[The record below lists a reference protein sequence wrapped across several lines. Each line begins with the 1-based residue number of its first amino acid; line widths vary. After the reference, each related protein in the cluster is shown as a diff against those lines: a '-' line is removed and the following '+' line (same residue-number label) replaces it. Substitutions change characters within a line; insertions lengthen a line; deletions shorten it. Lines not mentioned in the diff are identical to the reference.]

1 VRGPGGSF
9 EWVTGDV
16 RQDSANIVAGV
27 QDRGVTDERRVAL
40 VTGGA
45 SGIGL
50 ATVRRFVADGGRVV
64 LADYN
69 ADAGARAA
77 EQVGGDVRFVR
88 ADVAQEAD
96 VEAAVAAC
104 VDTFG
109 RIDCVVNNAGV
120 GGAFGRLTD
129 IEVDDWDYTFA
140 VLVRGVFLGVKH
152 GARAM
157 QAAGRGGAIVNVGS
171 VAGASAGAG
180 PQAYSAAKAAVINL
194 GRVAAAELGPDR
206 IRVNTVCPGLIVTPL
221 VGAGEATAAAVM
233 AEAQPWPD
241 LGRPEDVAEVI
252 AFLASDAARFVTGEE
267 ITVDGGLTAAGP
279 RMHAAYGGDPGRRGL
294 SGVNRGT
301 TGEAPTIRHRPA

>member
-1 VRGPGGSF
+1 
-9 EWVTGDV
+9 
-16 RQDSANIVAGV
+16 VADG
-27 QDRGVTDERRVAL
+27 RRAAV

-50 ATVRRFVADGGRVV
+50 ATVRRLVRDGAGVV
-64 LADYN
+64 LADFN
-69 ADAGARAA
+69 AEAGAAAA
-77 EQVGGDVRFVR
+77 EEFGDAVRFVR
-88 ADVAQEAD
+88 TDVAREAD
-96 VEAAVAAC
+96 VEAAVATC
-104 VDTFG
+104 VEAFG
-109 RIDCVVNNAGV
+109 GVDCGVNNAGV

-140 VLVRGVFLGVKH
+140 VLVRGVFLGIKH

-157 QAAGRGGAIVNVGS
+157 RAAGRGGAIVNIGS
-171 VAGASAGAG
+171 IAGFSAGAG

-221 VGAGEATAAAVM
+221 VGADEATAAAVL
-233 AEAQPWPD
+233 AQAQPWPD

-252 AFLASDAARFVTGEE
+252 AFLVSDAARFVTGEE

-279 RMHAAYGGDPGRRGL
+279 RMHEAYGGDPGRRGL

-301 TGEAPTIRHRPA
+301 TGEPPTVRRAPA

>member
-1 VRGPGGSF
+1 MAEHDGRAV
-9 EWVTGDV
+9 
-16 RQDSANIVAGV
+16 
-27 QDRGVTDERRVAL
+27 L

-50 ATVRRFVADGGRVV
+50 ATVRRFVADGWRVV

-69 ADAGARAA
+69 PDTGAAAAA
-77 EQVGGDVRFVR
+77 EFGDGVRFVR

-96 VEAAVAAC
+96 VAAAVAAC
-104 VDTFG
+104 VEEFG

-120 GGAFGRLTD
+120 GGAFGPLTD
-129 IEVDDWDYTFA
+129 IDVDEWDYTFA
-140 VLVRGVFLGVKH
+140 VLVRGVFLGIKH

-157 QAAGRGGAIVNVGS
+157 RSAGRGGSIVNIASIAGLAAGS
-171 VAGASAGAG
+171 G

-194 GRVAAAELGPDR
+194 GKVAATELGPDR

-221 VGAGEATAAAVM
+221 IGADEDAAAAVM
-233 AEAQPWPD
+233 DVAQPWPD

-252 AFLASDAARFVTGEE
+252 AFLGSDAARFVTGEA

-279 RMHAAYGGDPGRRGL
+279 RMHDAYGGDPGKRGL
-294 SGVNRGT
+294 AGVNRGT
-301 TGEAPTIRHRPA
+301 TGEPPTVRRLPARP

>member
-1 VRGPGGSF
+1 MFVHHQR
-9 EWVTGDV
+9 
-16 RQDSANIVAGV
+16 
-27 QDRGVTDERRVAL
+27 VTDVQRVTL

-50 ATVRRFVADGGRVV
+50 ATVRRLVADGGKVV

-69 ADAGARAA
+69 ADTGAAAA
-77 EQVGGDVRFVR
+77 EPFGDGVRFVR

-96 VEAAVAAC
+96 VEAAVAVA
-104 VDTFG
+104 VEEFG
-109 RIDCVVNNAGV
+109 RLDCVVNNAGV
-120 GGAFGRLTD
+120 GGAFGRITD
-129 IEVDDWDYTFA
+129 IDVDEWDYTFA
-140 VLVRGVFLGVKH
+140 VLVRGVFLGTKH

-157 QAAGRGGAIVNVGS
+157 RSAGRGGSIVNIGS
-171 VAGASAGAG
+171 VAGSSAGAG
-180 PQAYSAAKAAVINL
+180 PQAYSAAKAAVINF

-206 IRVNTVCPGLIVTPL
+206 IRVNTVSPGLIVTPL

-233 AEAQPWPD
+233 AQAQPWPD

-267 ITVDGGLTAAGP
+267 VTVDGGLTAAGP

-301 TGEAPTIRHRPA
+301 TGEPPTVRRGPE

>member
-1 VRGPGGSF
+1 
-9 EWVTGDV
+9 
-16 RQDSANIVAGV
+16 VADG
-27 QDRGVTDERRVAL
+27 RRAAV

-50 ATVRRFVADGGRVV
+50 ATVRRLVRDGAGVV
-64 LADYN
+64 LADFN
-69 ADAGARAA
+69 AEAGAAAA
-77 EQVGGDVRFVR
+77 EEFGDAVRFVR
-88 ADVAQEAD
+88 TDVAREAD
-96 VEAAVAAC
+96 VEAAVATC
-104 VDTFG
+104 VEAFG
-109 RIDCVVNNAGV
+109 GVDCVVNNAGV

-140 VLVRGVFLGVKH
+140 VLVRGVFLGIKH

-157 QAAGRGGAIVNVGS
+157 RAAGRGGAIVNIGS
-171 VAGASAGAG
+171 IAGFSAGAG

-221 VGAGEATAAAVM
+221 VGADEATAAAVL
-233 AEAQPWPD
+233 AQAQPWPD

-252 AFLASDAARFVTGEE
+252 AFLVSDAARFVTGEE

-279 RMHAAYGGDPGRRGL
+279 RMHEAYGGDPGRRGL

-301 TGEAPTIRHRPA
+301 TGEPPTVRRAPA